1 MPKSPNGNEAV
12 TPKEG
17 VRATIPPSLEFPGPS
32 ANDLYN
38 FESSPHPVPMTSFD
52 RIHWRATKIVATL
65 GPSSSTPEILRQL
78 ITAGIDVARIN
89 ASHGNHQEHSRLI
102 ASIRKISAKLGRP
115 VGVLFDLQGP
125 KIRLAD
131 FEGGFRRI
139 ERGDE
144 IILAVG
150 RPAEDGEIGS
160 DYDLLDQ
167 DVKIGDPL
175 LIDDGNVSCE
185 VISVEAGTV
194 VCRAENGGKLRPRK
208 GINLPESSVSA
219 SAFTDR
225 DREDTLFAISQGV
238 DYIALSFV
246 RKAADVLE
254 LKQVIEDT
262 GARTPIISKI
272 EKPRAIEELS
282 EILDVSVGVMVARGD
297 LGVEMPAPQVPV
309 LQKQIIRESRAAGR
323 PVITATQMLDSMT
336 RNPRPTRAEASD
348 VANAVLDGTDAVMLS
363 QETAVGKYP
372 VESVQMMADIITHTE
387 KSIPRSLTRLRQS
400 ENAVNSTAEA
410 VVDAACQVSHHLDA
424 HAIVAFTRTG
434 STALLA
440 SQRRPQRPILAFTSS
455 PMVRDQLTLAWG
467 VRPYWLPSART
478 TDDLIKELDR
488 VLVADDLASPGDRLV
503 LLLGAPTYRMGST
516 NLMLVYPVGSWAP
529 LEGLPPFEDEDE

>member
-1 MPKSPNGNEAV
+1 MS
-12 TPKEG
+12 
-17 VRATIPPSLEFPGPS
+17 
-32 ANDLYN
+32 DLG
-38 FESSPHPVPMTSFD
+38 
-52 RIHWRATKIVATL
+52 RIHWRSTKIVATI
-65 GPSSSTPEILRQL
+65 GPSSFDDETLRAL
-78 ITAGIDVARIN
+78 VLAGMDVARIN
-89 ASHGNHQEHSRLI
+89 ASHGNHTEHSKLI
-102 ASIRKISAKLGRP
+102 ASLRKIAAEESRP
-115 VGVLFDLQGP
+115 VGILFDLQGP

-131 FEGGFRRI
+131 FEGGSQRVK
-139 ERGDE
+139 RGDK
-144 IILAVG
+144 IVLAVG
-150 RPAEDGEIGS
+150 RPAESGEIGS

-167 DVKIGDPL
+167 DVQVGDPL
-175 LIDDGNVSCE
+175 LIDDGNVSCQ
-185 VISVEAGTV
+185 VVSVDVGTV
-194 VCRAENGGKLRPRK
+194 VCRAENGGNLSPRK

-254 LKQVIEDT
+254 LKETIEGV

-282 EILDVSVGVMVARGD
+282 EILQVSVGVMVARGD
-297 LGVEMPAPQVPV
+297 LGVEMPAQQVPV
-309 LQKQIIRESRAAGR
+309 LQKQIIREARAAGR

-372 VESVQMMADIITHTE
+372 VESVQMMADIINHTE
-387 KSIPRSLTRLRQS
+387 KSFPRSIKKQRR
-400 ENAVNSTAEA
+400 EGGEVNTTAEA
-410 VVDAACQVSHHLDA
+410 VTDAACQVAHNLEA

-440 SQRRPQRPILAFTSS
+440 SQRRPHRPILAFTSS

-467 VRPYWLPSART
+467 VRPYWISTART
-478 TDDLIKELDR
+478 TDDLIKELDK
-488 VLVADDLASPGDRLV
+488 VLLADGLASPGDRLV
-503 LLLGAPTYRMGST
+503 LLMGAPTYRMGST

-529 LEGLPPFEDEDE
+529 LEGLPPFVDEDE